1 MNVSILSFLQRDIEV
16 WFSLS
21 FPYLSVTVTTTHT
34 SRRNKTIQLNRSS
47 APQFILSANAEKT
60 KRISGFFSTSE
71 PALNTRGRYI
81 KPNDCKG
88 QFKNPYQVVLIRR
101 NGGDRPC

>member
-1 MNVSILSFLQRDIEV
+1 MNVSILSFLQRDIEP
-16 WFSLS
+16 WLSLS

-34 SRRNKTIQLNRSS
+34 LRRNKTIQQNRSS

-60 KRISGFFSTSE
+60 KRIEDMFSTNQPIS
-71 PALNTRGRYI
+71 NRRGRYI

-88 QFKNPYQVVLIRR
+88 HCKNPYEVVAFPM
-101 NGGDRPC
+101 NGGCRPC